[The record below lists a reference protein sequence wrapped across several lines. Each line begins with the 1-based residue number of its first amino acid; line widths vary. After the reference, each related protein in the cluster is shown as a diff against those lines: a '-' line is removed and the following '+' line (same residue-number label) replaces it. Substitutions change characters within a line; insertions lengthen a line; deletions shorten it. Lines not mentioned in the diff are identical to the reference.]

1 MSENVKIK
9 QLYEEAAG
17 LHKQAKDI
25 LAEFEGKEMPQEKQA
40 EVDGLLDQVEAKTES
55 AKGLEA
61 QDKRAARAVEQ
72 DKFLN
77 DPVTRKSFFTP
88 TAAGGSGA
96 AVKVDGRDLTA
107 EELAEMDAIAPF
119 KAFHGPTNAEY
130 GSAMR
135 KYLRKGVQGMNNDEI
150 KTLSVGDPSAGG
162 YLQQDT
168 YIATLLAKQREAMAM
183 RQICTVLPPVPSG
196 SAIAPAEDSF
206 LSDAEW
212 TTEVA
217 TGSDDAVKPFGQ
229 RKLTPHPL
237 AKRLKVSNTLLR
249 NPFFDVEA
257 WVRDRLAYKFSVPEE
272 NGLIN
277 GSGSQQP
284 LGLLN
289 TASLPTFSTATAN
302 ALHGDDIINWVYSLP
317 QSYASRPSTRILS
330 NRSFI
335 RKVRTLASKNAATA
349 FTNYIWQPGLAAGQP
364 NAILDIPYALSD
376 KFPTGLDGS
385 DVFENNA
392 LVAVVGDFSFFW
404 IVDALQMSIQRLVEL
419 YAEANQTGFI
429 GRKETD
435 GMAVM
440 AEAFYALKI
449 KSA

>member
-1 MSENVKIK
+1 MSENVQIK
-9 QLYEEAAG
+9 KLYEEATG
-17 LHKQAKDI
+17 LHTQAKGI

-40 EVDGLLDQVEAKTES
+40 EVDGLLDQVEAKTDG
-55 AKGLEA
+55 AKKLEA

-77 DPVTRKSFFTP
+77 DPDTRKAFFTP
-88 TAAGGSGA
+88 QAAGGGGA
-96 AVKVDGRDLTA
+96 AVKVDGRDLSA
-107 EELAEMDAIAPF
+107 DELAEMNAIAPF
-119 KAFHGPTNAEY
+119 KAFHGPTNPEY

-135 KYLRKGVQGMNNDEI
+135 KYLRKGVQGLNNDEI
-150 KTLSVGDPSAGG
+150 KALSVGDPSAGG

-168 YIATLLAKQREAMAM
+168 YIAQLLVKQREAMAM
-183 RQICTVLPPVPSG
+183 RQISTVLPPVPSG

-206 LSDAEW
+206 LSDAAW
-212 TTEVA
+212 TSEVA
-217 TGSDDAVKPFGQ
+217 TGSEDTVKPFGQ

-272 NGLIN
+272 DGFI
-277 GSGSQQP
+277 SGDGAQKP

-289 TASLPTFSTATAN
+289 TGGLPKFTTASSN
-302 ALHGDDIINWVYSLP
+302 ALYGDDIINWVYKLP
-317 QSYASRPSTRILS
+317 QSYASRPTTRILA

-335 RKVRTLASKNAATA
+335 RKVRTLASKDGTIN
-349 FTNYIWQPGLAAGQP
+349 FTNYIWMPGLQAGVP
-364 NAILDIPYALSD
+364 NTILDIPYALSD

-385 DVFENNA
+385 DVYA
-392 LVAVVGDFSFFW
+392 DLAIAAVVGDFSYFW

-435 GMAVM
+435 GMVVL
-440 AEAFYALKI
+440 AEAFMALEI
-449 KSA
+449 KA